1 MYTVPP
7 SLRFGISYFLSPDE
21 HQSSGRI
28 KDTTSLSDEAATRR
42 SLFEIYVF
50 CTVPRLS
57 RSTGFYIGFTSTVSR
72 TREKK
77 NERVINAITRQRWT
91 TRLIRRELRNGY
103 NKTGLVRL
111 STQNFE
117 SCTSSVVVTTTVM
130 TSQHQLIEFST
141 GDRVLYRERR
151 EKRQESSVV
160 PICEFEGGGEGGRLR
175 TSVTT
180 CNTSTCAPQIT
191 AL

>member
-1 MYTVPP
+1 MRERKKKILSRIIKLNEYETAIETRTQPPRRGIDQFFKNVTVGTVVTDTIDPLRQRPEGFMYTVPP

-77 NERVINAITRQRWT
+77 NERVINAITRQR
-91 TRLIRRELRNGY
+91 
-103 NKTGLVRL
+103 
-111 STQNFE
+111 
-117 SCTSSVVVTTTVM
+117 
-130 TSQHQLIEFST
+130 
-141 GDRVLYRERR
+141 
-151 EKRQESSVV
+151 
-160 PICEFEGGGEGGRLR
+160 
-175 TSVTT
+175 
-180 CNTSTCAPQIT
+180 
-191 AL
+191 